1 MIMATPPERSGPG
14 QSGATAGQS
23 YFDERMPGAMTYP
36 TESMP
41 QGSRSTMEER
51 LPSERPMPSD
61 DELRARVIAVLGDP
75 AIDVR
80 VHAGKVT
87 LTGAIDGD
95 DAKRQLEDR
104 VRRVPGVVDIE
115 LGAPR

>member
-1 MIMATPPERSGPG
+1 MTSSPDRSGPG

-51 LPSERPMPSD
+51 LPIERPAPSD
-61 DELRARVIAVLGDP
+61 DDLRAQIVAALAND

-95 DAKRQLEDR
+95 DAKRELEAEVRGVAGVTAIDNQLG
-104 VRRVPGVVDIE
+104 VRR
-115 LGAPR
+115 